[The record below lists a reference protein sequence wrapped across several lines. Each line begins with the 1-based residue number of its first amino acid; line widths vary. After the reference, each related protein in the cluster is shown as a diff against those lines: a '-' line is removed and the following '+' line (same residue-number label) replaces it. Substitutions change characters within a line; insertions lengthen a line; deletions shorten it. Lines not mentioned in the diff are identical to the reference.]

1 VSEHREE
8 HLDLCAGL
16 ALGSLADEDRKAIEK
31 HLAEGCP
38 QCDAALADFTDATV
52 LLAASS
58 PAAPVN
64 PALRARVMAAVREAG
79 TPERAPADRSRVIE
93 MPRRRAPAWGTWAWA
108 AAAAA
113 LAIVTGISWTT
124 SSRLSQELEANRQ
137 ELAQLQQRLVEE
149 QRWAEV
155 MSAPEARVAELQL
168 TPDGLAALKARAT
181 YDPRTRNAV
190 VVFENFTAPEGK
202 DYELWALR
210 GAGVASLGLI
220 RADESGRAV
229 MRLENVGDPDTLG
242 GFAVSLEPAGGSPTP
257 DKPTGPVV
265 MVGKVAG

>member
-1 VSEHREE
+1 MSEHREE

-16 ALGSLADEDRKAIEK
+16 ALGSLSDPDRTVIEG
-31 HLAEGCP
+31 HLAEGCSE
-38 QCDAALADFTDATV
+38 CVEALATFSQATV

-58 PAAPVN
+58 PAARVS
-64 PALRARVMAAVREAG
+64 PALRARVMTAVREAG

-93 MPRRRAPAWGTWAWA
+93 MQRRRAPAWGTWAW
-108 AAAAA
+108 AAA

-124 SSRLSQELEANRQ
+124 SSRLSHELEANRH
-137 ELAQLQQRLVEE
+137 ELAQLQQRLHEE

-181 YDPRTRNAV
+181 YDPRTRSAV
-190 VVFENFTAPEGK
+190 VVFENFRAPEGK

-220 RADESGRAV
+220 KADESGRAV